1 MFIKDLR
8 RYFTLK
14 PPKTFRP
21 VFSSGNSSPLTDP
34 ETTLK
39 QVQGKVQGKVQ
50 GDRHKMVS
58 GSLQQGKILL
68 TPLSFSYMLG
78 RIVRKEHRPRN
89 GVFNARLLNLLMEP
103 LYMVQGRDHVPRKG
117 FYVIGRAFPSP
128 FSEHKHVKQG
138 IPHKPVSSV
147 HAPRYLAGRK
157 KPLHTGPCIAV
168 YLKPSVLIM
177 KCRIDKHRLSAYIN
191 VIALKLYV
199 FGREFLSYGS
209 IAVKYVYHRGIQPG
223 PDPSGGRGYA
233 LAGLAALPSFA

>member
-1 MFIKDLR
+1 MFTEDLR

-21 VFSSGNSSPLTDP
+21 VFSSGNSPPLTDR
-34 ETTLK
+34 EATLK
-39 QVQGKVQGKVQ
+39 QVQGKVQ

-58 GSLQQGKILL
+58 DSLQKGKILL
-68 TPLSFSYMLG
+68 TPLSFPYMLR

-89 GVFNARLLNLLMEP
+89 GIFNACLLNLPMEP
-103 LYMVQGRDHVPRKG
+103 LYVVQGRDRLMRKG
-117 FYVIGRAFPSP
+117 FYVIGRAFSIPLTK
-128 FSEHKHVKQG
+128 HKHVKQG

-147 HAPRYLAGRK
+147 HAPRSLAGRK
-157 KPLHTGPCIAV
+157 KPLHIGPCLAV

-177 KCRIDKHRLSAYIN
+177 KCRIDKHRLFAYIN

-209 IAVKYVYHRGIQPG
+209 AAVEYVYHRGIQPS

-233 LAGLAALPSFA
+233 LAGLAALPYYAG